1 MRRKLRCTILGLFI
15 ALATSGCAEMNHL
28 LTALDA
34 DPRLQALGPGA
45 VFPTIEDAAVDAL
58 TYTYLRASE
67 ENDTEHMRA
76 GTIYSVGTGYS
87 YGEIHTARNMLT
99 EQLSYSLK
107 RQDVARFHMYPRLT
121 INTQRGPRNEKI
133 SRADRRSVNVTDPRH
148 RPLFILHPSLE
159 IREYRGKNYQTLDVA
174 DLRHWTPG
182 TLVALHSH

>member
-45 VFPTIEDAAVDAL
+45 VFPTIDDAAVDAL

-76 GTIYSVGTGYS
+76 GTIYSVDTGYS
-87 YGEIHTARNMLT
+87 YGEIHAFSNVLEGPGLLFPEAAGRRPF
-99 EQLSYSLK
+99 SYVS
-107 RQDVARFHMYPRLT
+107 
-121 INTQRGPRNEKI
+121 
-133 SRADRRSVNVTDPRH
+133 
-148 RPLFILHPSLE
+148 
-159 IREYRGKNYQTLDVA
+159 
-174 DLRHWTPG
+174 TPYHQYAEG
-182 TLVALHSH
+182 LAQ